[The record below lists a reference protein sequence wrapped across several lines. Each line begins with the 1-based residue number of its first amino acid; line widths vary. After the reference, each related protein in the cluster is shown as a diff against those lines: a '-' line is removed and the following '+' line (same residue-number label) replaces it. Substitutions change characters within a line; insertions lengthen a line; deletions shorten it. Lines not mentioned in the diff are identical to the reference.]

1 MSNKI
6 EELEPNLILEKQELN
21 NSLKRSIL
29 YIFDSKILIN
39 RIF

>member
-6 EELEPNLILEKQELN
+6 EGLETNLLLENQELN
-21 NSLKRSIL
+21 NSLKKSIL

>member
-6 EELEPNLILEKQELN
+6 EELETNLILEKQELN
-21 NSLKRSIL
+21 NSLKRIIL

>member
-6 EELEPNLILEKQELN
+6 EELETNLILEKQELN